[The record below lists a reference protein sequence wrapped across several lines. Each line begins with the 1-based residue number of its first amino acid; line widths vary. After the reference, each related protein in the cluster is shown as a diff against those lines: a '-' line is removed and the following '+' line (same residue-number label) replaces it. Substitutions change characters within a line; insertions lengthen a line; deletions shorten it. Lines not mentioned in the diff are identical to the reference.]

1 MNNQRRKELD
11 NWMKKL
17 DDLKEELDQI
27 ATDEQVSLY
36 NLPENLQNSQRGDAI
51 QDAADKLNDALGLF
65 DDIVDYIEDAI
76 YG

>member
-27 ATDEQVSLY
+27 ATDEQDSLY
-36 NLPENLQNSQRGDAI
+36 NLPENLQNSQRGYAI
-51 QDAADKLNDALGLF
+51 QDAADKLNDALDLF
-65 DDIVDYIEDAI
+65 DVIVDYVEDAI